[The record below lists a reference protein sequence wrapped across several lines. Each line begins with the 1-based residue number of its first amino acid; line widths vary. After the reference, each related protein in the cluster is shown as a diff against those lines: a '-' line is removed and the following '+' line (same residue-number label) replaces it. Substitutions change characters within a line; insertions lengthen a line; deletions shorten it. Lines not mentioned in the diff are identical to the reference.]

1 MNSKKT
7 LCIITCSKQKI
18 WDKNKNNILEKA
30 KNKEDSANSTEQKI
44 CDDDK
49 YRKDISKKAKAKDAY
64 MGKITRLGIK
74 FAEKFFDGNYV
85 IISAKF
91 GFLKPD
97 DEIYNYNLYLGK
109 LNKEDRKKLIDCLK
123 KQIKEKNLD
132 AYDKIIVIAGKD
144 YLEIVKEVFKDKK
157 IYTIKGW
164 QNKKYGEKLKLLNEI
179 LKRDSITF
187 DFFEE
192 V

>member
-1 MNSKKT
+1 VNSKKT

-18 WDKNKNNILEKA
+18 WNENKN
-30 KNKEDSANSTEQKI
+30 Q
-44 CDDDK
+44 
-49 YRKDISKKAKAKDAY
+49 KDIEQPAKAKEAY
-64 MGKITRLGIK
+64 TGKITKLGIK
-74 FAEKFFDGNYV
+74 FAEKFFNGNYV
-85 IISAKF
+85 ILSAKY

-97 DEIYNYNLYLGK
+97 DEIYNYNLYLGE
-109 LNKEDRKKLIDCLK
+109 LNEEERKKLIDCLK

-132 AYDKIIVIAGKD
+132 AYDEIVVIAGGD

-157 IYTIKGW
+157 IYVIKDW
-164 QNKKYGEKLKLLNEI
+164 QNKKYGEKLKLLNEM

-187 DFFEE
+187 DLFEE